1 MERSTLLIRSEI
13 REWFVAISVSKFDLQ
28 GQRFTICIFV
38 GDVPSNPDE
47 WSTSPSCVGCFPIL
61 PPSRSGNGPL
71 PDVTVYDEVSLM
83 NGLQAAGYDG
93 QDVGKTVEYLK
104 GALQWG
110 VQLVSIHALEL
121 EVIERLIVG

>member
-1 MERSTLLIRSEI
+1 
-13 REWFVAISVSKFDLQ
+13 
-28 GQRFTICIFV
+28 
-38 GDVPSNPDE
+38 
-47 WSTSPSCVGCFPIL
+47 
-61 PPSRSGNGPL
+61 
-71 PDVTVYDEVSLM
+71 M